1 MYVCIYS
8 RSCTFSCECEVASVI
23 DSLPFLIK
31 INEYK
36 LAIGTLPGD
45 SDTPWVDKHK
55 PRTAVSVD
63 SHSLVVYTELEIIS
77 GHVLDS
83 FSINTH
89 VRRLF
94 RVSIDDLPSNFVTV
108 QIILW
113 PDIDPFT

>member
-1 MYVCIYS
+1 MIPGSPYCLACVEKTGEPGDEANYSVLLIRVHAKYICMYVYIVCLV
-8 RSCTFSCECEVASVI
+8 RSAVV
-23 DSLPFLIK
+23 DPLPFLIK

-36 LAIGTLPGD
+36 LAVGTLPGD

-89 VRRLF
+89 VR
-94 RVSIDDLPSNFVTV
+94 
-108 QIILW
+108 
-113 PDIDPFT
+113 